1 MMKKLLPI
9 FVGLLMCL
17 CPLSVFAAS
26 GTIRVQLPQNMSG
39 GVVTY
44 SKEGG
49 EKQTVIVDENGNA
62 KIENLEEGIYQI
74 DIEETS
80 DYVFTSALVS
90 IPMWSEEEHRMLYD
104 VTVIPKYIRKIE
116 VDKTENVEAPSTG
129 DKTKNNTY
137 LILGLISLIILVIM
151 SCHNRFNCDT
161 MTDKYSKNGGYSNGN
176 DNDTKNPRRTRRIR
190 ISSPGT
196 ID

>member
-26 GTIRVQLPQNMSG
+26 GTIQVQLPQNMSG

-49 EKQTVIVDENGNA
+49 EKQTVVVDENGNA

-74 DIEETS
+74 DIE
-80 DYVFTSALVS
+80 VQ
-90 IPMWSEEEHRMLYD
+90 I
-104 VTVIPKYIRKIE
+104 
-116 VDKTENVEAPSTG
+116 
-129 DKTKNNTY
+129 
-137 LILGLISLIILVIM
+137 
-151 SCHNRFNCDT
+151 
-161 MTDKYSKNGGYSNGN
+161 
-176 DNDTKNPRRTRRIR
+176 
-190 ISSPGT
+190 
-196 ID
+196 